1 MADAAAPGAMF
12 AREPTPILRRHVLG
26 VVIGNAL
33 EFYDFLIY
41 AFFAVQIGK
50 TFFPS
55 DSPFASLMASLVT
68 FGAGFVARP
77 IGAVVIG
84 RFADRVGRRPAM
96 VLTFAMMGGS
106 ILGLALTPS
115 FAAIGLLAPVL
126 VVVWRLAQGFALG
139 GEVGPTTAFLV
150 EASPPAQRGF
160 YSAWQGASQAIASIS
175 GGLVGVSLAAI
186 IGTAAL
192 ETWGWRVAFA
202 LGAVVLPIGLL
213 IRRNLPETLHHAE
226 APQAAQAARG
236 DLAGH
241 ARIAVLGMALILSG
255 TVTTYVQNYMT
266 TYAITTLNI
275 PTAAA
280 LVAPVAVGA
289 PLFIFSLI
297 GGALSDRIGRKPLLI
312 WPRVLLLLLIWP
324 VFTLIVKNRDAVT
337 LLAGNALLAA
347 VHAFCAVTIVVAIT
361 ESLRKDVRSLG
372 LATIYATSVAVFGGS
387 TQPIVAWLIHVTG
400 DPMAPAW
407 YMLGANVIG
416 LVAALLMKETAP
428 TRA

>member
-1 MADAAAPGAMF
+1 MADAAAPGAMV